1 LTELMWGVA
10 MNKRMAWVGNIH
22 IEPWLVAIVVIC
34 LLILV
39 VGFFSNQRTAPPA
52 RAAGPQRYAAQM
64 DALDIAYKQG
74 KQVREKMLAHKIRPT
89 RARCAALYKATAAS
103 DLGSAELE
111 AGVEPF
117 YVAGCLD
124 QKRLK

>member
-1 LTELMWGVA
+1 M
-10 MNKRMAWVGNIH
+10 KRRIGTWVGNAN

-34 LLILV
+34 LIIVV
-39 VGFFSNQRTAPPA
+39 VGLVSDQPTAPPA
-52 RAAGPQRYAAQM
+52 NAAGHQEYAAQM
-64 DALDIAYKQG
+64 DALDTAYEQG
-74 KQVREKMLAHKIRPT
+74 KQVRKKMLAHKIRPT

-103 DLGSAELE
+103 DLGSNELE

>member
-1 LTELMWGVA
+1 MYRRIGTWG
-10 MNKRMAWVGNIH
+10 RNIN

-34 LLILV
+34 LFILA
-39 VGFFSNQRTAPPA
+39 VGFFSDQRTAPPA
-52 RAAGPQRYAAQM
+52 SAAGLQTYAAQM
-64 DALDIAYKQG
+64 DALDTAYEQG
-74 KQVREKMLAHKIRPT
+74 KQVRKKMLAHKIRPT

-103 DLGSAELE
+103 ELGSTELE